1 MKPIMRSAENSSVRF
16 PIHFSILLASLLFTT
31 QISAEPQFKLDIGKA
46 FSALKN
52 TKSAI
57 VPLTEQEEIAL
68 GQGVA
73 SNLMSL
79 APLVADK
86 EVQQYVNRVGRW
98 ISLHSERP
106 DLPWTFAV
114 LDHDDVNAFAAPGGY
129 VVLTKGMLLKLRN
142 EAELAGVLAH
152 EIAHIVRKHHL
163 NAIQSSSGNLAIK
176 EGASLFMD
184 AKGKTGKTDQFL
196 LSAISA
202 GTEIYGKG
210 LDKEDEFDSDRVG
223 IVLAARAGYDPYGL
237 PAALQTLQSITS
249 DSSSLQLMLE
259 THPKPNDRLAQ
270 LDQIMGKDF
279 DRYDN
284 LPALPG
290 RFEKMIGRLKV
301 TPK

>member
-1 MKPIMRSAENSSVRF
+1 MKPSLRFSMRSPVRA
-16 PIHFSILLASLLFTT
+16 SILLASLLFTA

-57 VPLTEQEEIAL
+57 VPLTEEEEITL

-73 SNLMSL
+73 ANLMSL

-86 EVQQYVNRVGRW
+86 EVQQYVNRIGRW

-106 DLPWTFAV
+106 NLPWTFAV
-114 LDHDDVNAFAAPGGY
+114 LDHEDVNAFAAPGGY
-129 VVLTKGMLLKLRN
+129 IVLTKGMLLKLRN

-152 EIAHIVRKHHL
+152 EIGHIVRKHHL
-163 NAIQSSSGNLAIK
+163 NAIQSSSGKLALK
-176 EGASLFMD
+176 EGASLLMD
-184 AKGKTGKTDQFL
+184 AKGKTDQRL
-196 LSAISA
+196 LTAISA

-270 LDQIMGKDF
+270 LDRIMGKDF

-284 LPALPG
+284 LPALQG
-290 RFEKMIGRLKV
+290 RFEKIIGRLKAS
-301 TPK
+301 TK

>member
-1 MKPIMRSAENSSVRF
+1 MRSSLRSSMHSPVR
-16 PIHFSILLASLLFTT
+16 ISILLASLLFAT
-31 QISAEPQFKLDIGKA
+31 QISAEPQFKLDLGKA

-57 VPLTEQEEIAL
+57 VPLTEEEEIAL

-73 SNLMSL
+73 ANLMSL

-86 EVQQYVNRVGRW
+86 EVQQYVNRIGRW

-106 DLPWTFAV
+106 NLPWTFAV
-114 LDHDDVNAFAAPGGY
+114 LDHEDVNAFAAPGGY
-129 VVLTKGMLLKLRN
+129 IVLTKGMLLKLRN

-152 EIAHIVRKHHL
+152 EIGHIVRKHHL
-163 NAIQSSSGNLAIK
+163 NAIQSSSGKLALK
-176 EGASLFMD
+176 EGASLLMD
-184 AKGKTGKTDQFL
+184 AKGKTDQRL
-196 LSAISA
+196 LTAISA

-210 LDKEDEFDSDRVG
+210 LDKEDEFDSDRIG

-237 PAALQTLQSITS
+237 PAALHTLQGITS

-284 LPALPG
+284 LPALQG
-290 RFEKMIGRLKV
+290 RFEKILGRLKAS
-301 TPK
+301 TK